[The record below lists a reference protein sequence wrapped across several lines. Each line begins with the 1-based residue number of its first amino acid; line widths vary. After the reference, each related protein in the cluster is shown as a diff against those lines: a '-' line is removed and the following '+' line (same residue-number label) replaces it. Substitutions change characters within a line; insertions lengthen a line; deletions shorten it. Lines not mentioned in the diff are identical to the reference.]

1 MSRGPRRSPAAALL
15 AGCLLLAP
23 AGTPLGR
30 AAPPPPTLPG
40 PRPATAL
47 VRVAELTK
55 QARDLHYEAMRHRS
69 RESPERVTL
78 MQRAIT
84 TLIRAVQL
92 DERNVENRVLLAEW
106 LARPELG
113 EASLRRAGDE
123 LLRARKD
130 DDVDALAYDIA
141 SLLGLVYSHLGRF
154 ADAVTEY
161 DRALRVLAA
170 EPDQVAQRRNQQNA
184 TLLGNSAE
192 ALMAVGRL
200 DESIR
205 RYALAEQTDKTDF
218 ATLHALGLA
227 VAYDRDGQTHKSRE
241 ALTRSLAADPGL
253 HLFQSDD
260 VFFAP
265 EGDRYYYEGLIAEG
279 LDSRDDALHAF
290 QEFVRVQPQSRY
302 ADRARFH
309 IEELKKL
316 PGIGALELLRANV
329 LQAPPQLAVEDTAS
343 ALRHHRGE
351 DDILK
356 VARSHQLELRR
367 CYAKG
372 LRLRPRLGG
381 DLAIALL
388 INRDGAVILVQPLE
402 NTLDEH
408 AEPPAAAPAGKDP
421 DKDRAK
427 DRARDKSNA
436 APPPGQTAAELLRC
450 VTSSIHRWRF
460 SPAEP
465 DTVDQD
471 ELALPMRFEVR
482 G

>member
-1 MSRGPRRSPAAALL
+1 MNRGLRRLL
-15 AGCLLLAP
+15 AGLWLSSCLLASP
-23 AGTPLGR
+23 AGLGTDR
-30 AAPPPPTLPG
+30 AARAQGTLPG
-40 PRPATAL
+40 PSPASARLRVTAL
-47 VRVAELTK
+47 VK
-55 QARDLHYEAMRHRS
+55 QARDLHYEATRHRS
-69 RESPERVTL
+69 RESAERLNL
-78 MQRAIT
+78 MQRAIS
-84 TLIRAVQL
+84 TLQRAVQL
-92 DERNVENRVLLAEW
+92 DEHNVENRVLLAEW

-113 EASLRRAGDE
+113 DASLQRAGEE
-123 LLRARKD
+123 LLRARRD

-154 ADAVTEY
+154 ADAVGEY

-200 DESIR
+200 NESIR
-205 RYALAEQTDKTDF
+205 RYALAEQVDKTDF
-218 ATLHALGLA
+218 AALHALGLA

-241 ALTRSLAADPGL
+241 AITRSLAADPGL

-265 EGDRYYYEGLIAEG
+265 DGDRFYYEGLIAEA
-279 LDSRDDALHAF
+279 LDNRDDAMHAF
-290 QEFVRVQPQSRY
+290 QEFVRALPSSRY

-316 PGIGALELLRANV
+316 PGIPALELLRANV
-329 LQAPPQLAVEDTAS
+329 ILAGPQMAVEESAA
-343 ALRHHRGE
+343 ALRHHRNE

-356 VARSHQLELRR
+356 VARSHQIELRR
-367 CYAKG
+367 CYVKG
-372 LRLRPRLGG
+372 LRQRARLSG

-388 INRDGAVILVQPLE
+388 INREGAVILVQALE

-408 AEPPAAAPAGKDP
+408 IDPKAAAVGAPAKER
-421 DKDRAK
+421 DKDK
-427 DRARDKSNA
+427 A
-436 APPPGQTAAELLRC
+436 AAAMHAVPPPGQTAAEMLRC
-450 VTSSIHRWRF
+450 VTGAIHRWRF

-471 ELALPMRFEVR
+471 ELALPMRFETR

>member
-1 MSRGPRRSPAAALL
+1 MSRGPRRCPAAALL

-23 AGTPLGR
+23 ALTPRGR
-30 AAPPPPTLPG
+30 AAPPPPTLPA
-40 PRPATAL
+40 PRPETAL
-47 VRVAELTK
+47 LRVAELTK
-55 QARDLHYEAMRHRS
+55 QARDLHYEATRHRS

-84 TLIRAVQL
+84 TLLRAVQL

-113 EASLRRAGDE
+113 EASLKRAGDE

-279 LDSRDDALHAF
+279 LDNRDDALHAF
-290 QEFVRVQPQSRY
+290 QEFVRVQPTSRY

-316 PGIGALELLRANV
+316 PGISALELLRANV

-343 ALRHHRGE
+343 ALRHHRSE

-356 VARSHQLELRR
+356 VSRGHQLELRR

-372 LRLRPRLGG
+372 LRQRPRLGG

-408 AEPPAAAPAGKDP
+408 AEPPAAIPTGKDR
-421 DKDRAK
+421 DK
-427 DRARDKSNA
+427 DRARDKPTPV
-436 APPPGQTAAELLRC
+436 PPPGQTAAELLRC

>member
-1 MSRGPRRSPAAALL
+1 MPRGPRRSLAAALL
-15 AGCLLLAP
+15 AGCLMLAP
-23 AGTPLGR
+23 GAAPLGW
-30 AAPPPPTLPG
+30 AAPPSSSLPG
-40 PRPATAL
+40 PRPETAL
-47 VRVAELTK
+47 VRVAELTR
-55 QARDLHYEAMRHRS
+55 QARDLHYEATRHRS

-78 MQRAIT
+78 MQRAIS

-92 DERNVENRVLLAEW
+92 DEKNVENRVLLAEW

-113 EASLRRAGDE
+113 EASLLRAGDE

-154 ADAVTEY
+154 AEAVTEY

-200 DESIR
+200 DEAIR

-265 EGDRYYYEGLIAEG
+265 EGDRFYYEGLIAEG
-279 LDSRDDALHAF
+279 LDNRDDALRAF
-290 QEFVRVQPQSRY
+290 QEFLRAQPQSRY

-316 PGIGALELLRANV
+316 PGISALELLRANV
-329 LQAPPQLAVEDTAS
+329 LQAPPQLAVEDTA
-343 ALRHHRGE
+343 LRHHRSE

-367 CYAKG
+367 CYVKG
-372 LRLRPRLGG
+372 LRQRPRLGG

-388 INRDGAVILVQPLE
+388 VNRDGAVILVQPLE

-408 AEPPAAAPAGKDP
+408 AEPPTTAPLPSGRER
-421 DKDRAK
+421 DKDRG
-427 DRARDKSNA
+427 RDKA
-436 APPPGQTAAELLRC
+436 PAVPPPGQTAAELLRC

-465 DTVDQD
+465 DIVDQD
-471 ELALPMRFEVR
+471 ELALPMRVEVR

>member
-1 MSRGPRRSPAAALL
+1 MLAGLL
-15 AGCLLLAP
+15 LGGCLLSRP
-23 AGTPLGR
+23 AGVAVGLAAPTR
-30 AAPPPPTLPG
+30 AALPG
-40 PRPATAL
+40 PRPETAQL
-47 VRVAELTK
+47 RIAELVK
-55 QARDLHYEAMRHRS
+55 QARDLHYEASRHRS
-69 RESPERVTL
+69 RESPERINL
-78 MQRAIT
+78 MQRAIS
-84 TLIRAVQL
+84 TLVRAVQL

-113 EASLRRAGDE
+113 EASLKRAGEE
-123 LLRARKD
+123 LLRARRD
-130 DDVDALAYDIA
+130 DDVDALSYDIA

-154 ADAVTEY
+154 GDAVAEY

-170 EPDQVAQRRNQQNA
+170 EPEQVAQRRSQQNA

-192 ALMAVGRL
+192 ALMAIGRL

-205 RYALAEQTDKTDF
+205 RYSLAEQIDKTDF
-218 ATLHALGLA
+218 AALHALGLA
-227 VAYDRDGQTHKSRE
+227 VAYDRDGQMHKSRE

-265 EGDRYYYEGLIAEG
+265 EGDRYYYEGLIAEA
-279 LDSRDDALHAF
+279 LDNRDDALHAF
-290 QEFVRVQPQSRY
+290 QEFIRLQPGSRY
-302 ADRARFH
+302 AERARFH
-309 IEELKKL
+309 VEELKKL
-316 PGIGALELLRANV
+316 PGIGALELLRAGV
-329 LQAPPQLAVEDTAS
+329 LIASPQMAVEDTSA
-343 ALRHHRGE
+343 ALRHHRSEE
-351 DDILK
+351 DITK
-356 VARSHQLELRR
+356 VSRSHQIELRR

-372 LRLRPRLGG
+372 LRQRPKLAG

-408 AEPPAAAPAGKDP
+408 VASNVALPIAAGKERDKGKAAPARP
-421 DKDRAK
+421 
-427 DRARDKSNA
+427 A
-436 APPPGQTAAELLRC
+436 ASSPPPGQTAAEMLRC
-450 VTSSIHRWRF
+450 VTSAIHRWRF
-460 SPAEP
+460 SPADP